1 MRVCLFLE
9 HTKLRRTE
17 ASVGSGSYDPVLTA
31 ELKAANPNQFK
42 QLKGH
47 TMNSEVLYSDVF
59 GDSLLYAGM
68 LVAVGD
74 TEQQGYV
81 DACIDSNGRIWR
93 NVLAANRNTDYRNS
107 NSRDMFIGALLGAS
121 QLSKIRIAR
130 YLASN
135 NGLLSP
141 TASDNRNR
149 VGVMGWAQLGLA
161 LGKDA
166 TVAHMGLKGF
176 ILAKIFKPLLGFIA
190 FVEAVTV
197 YEPYQLNL
205 VCCALMLFRKH
216 GVDNYW
222 TRETMR
228 TLENVRN
235 QNDVVFLYLKGA
247 KERVEGIAGTAADN
261 RNSMLTLNKY
271 GEAAGWPPSS
281 GGHFAHIYPSA
292 VYVRW
297 SEMAFKNMK

>member
-1 MRVCLFLE
+1 
-9 HTKLRRTE
+9 
-17 ASVGSGSYDPVLTA
+17 
-31 ELKAANPNQFK
+31 
-42 QLKGH
+42 
-47 TMNSEVLYSDVF
+47 MNSEVLYSDVL

-93 NVLAANRNTDYRNS
+93 HVLAATYGEDYRNS

-121 QLSKIRIAR
+121 QLSKIRIAW
-130 YLASN
+130 YLRRN
-135 NGLLSP
+135 KGLLSP
-141 TASDNRNR
+141 TASDNRNK

-161 LGKDA
+161 LGNDA
-166 TVAHMGLKGF
+166 TVENMGLKGF

-190 FVEAVTV
+190 LVEALTV

-222 TRETMR
+222 TRKTMWA
-228 TLENVRN
+228 LENVRS
-235 QNDVVFLYLKGA
+235 QNDVVFLYLRGY
-247 KERVEGIAGTAADN
+247 KERVEGLAGTAADN
-261 RNSMLTLNKY
+261 RNSMRTLNKY
-271 GEAAGWPPSS
+271 GDAAGWPPSS
-281 GGHFAHIYPSA
+281 GGHFAHQYPSE
-292 VYVRW
+292 VYVRFA
-297 SEMAFKNMK
+297 EMAFKKLEKVSNG